1 MYMDIKK
8 VNSQVI
14 GHAIADAVGVPVE
27 FQTREELAAIACTP
41 KNAYR
46 SSHCPS
52 SSQSKQ
58 LLLLSHVALEH
69 PIPVASALPIGS

>member
-27 FQTREELAAIACTP
+27 FQTREELAANKEI
-41 KNAYR
+41 
-46 SSHCPS
+46 
-52 SSQSKQ
+52 
-58 LLLLSHVALEH
+58 
-69 PIPVASALPIGS
+69 